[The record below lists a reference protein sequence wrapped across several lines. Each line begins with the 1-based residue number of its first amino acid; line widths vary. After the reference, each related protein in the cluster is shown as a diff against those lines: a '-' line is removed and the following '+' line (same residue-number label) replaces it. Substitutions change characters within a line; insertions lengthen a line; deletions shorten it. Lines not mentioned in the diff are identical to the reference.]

1 MRRHIP
7 NVLLHVCAR
16 KIALYHRGVT
26 REVNGV
32 VYRSDGLKHLSP
44 VRAAALLGLI
54 RAGETLDRRLD
65 AELVRTH
72 GISLRAFEVLL
83 FLAVFA
89 PDRQL
94 RMTDLIAQTPLS
106 QSRVSRLV
114 AELEARGLVRRSS
127 ADADRRGVLVTITD
141 RGVQTFKAAQDTHLA
156 DLERRLFSRLTDEEI
171 GQLAAITAKILA
183 ADGTGETTAG
193 CR

>member
-1 MRRHIP
+1 M
-7 NVLLHVCAR
+7 
-16 KIALYHRGVT
+16 T